1 MALDEYWRKRD
12 FQKSPEPRGRG
23 QRTTT
28 KRAAA
33 PLRFVVQKHAAT
45 RLHYDFRLELD
56 GVLKSWAI
64 PKGPSLT
71 PGERRMAAQTEDHP
85 MEYADFEGVIPP
97 GEYGGG
103 TVLVWDRGTWAPVGD
118 PHEGFEKGDLTFTLS
133 GEKLRGRW
141 HLVRMRSRERDRGR
155 ESWLLIKSRDE
166 ASRAADAPAIVET
179 APNSVLTGRDLE
191 SVKRASDR
199 VWSSKH
205 GEREAPAIPAPG
217 DPSTVDG
224 AQRGPLPKRLEPQ
237 LATLVDAAPK
247 GDAWLHELKLDGYR
261 VAGRVA
267 DGRAQLLTRSGQD
280 WTDRFTLLAA
290 ALAELPIES
299 AWVDG
304 EVVVLD
310 EQGRSDFQ
318 KLQRVM
324 TGEPGDLR
332 LFLFDLLYLDG
343 FDLRRAR
350 LDHRKRLLRERL
362 LVAARGPLH
371 FSDHVPGR
379 GPDVFAEACRNGA
392 EGIVSKRADAPFQ
405 PGRSRSWLKVKCTRR
420 QEFVIAGFTEPGGRR
435 TGLGA
440 LLLAARDNGGALRY
454 AGKVG
459 TGFDGHTLRSLRKR
473 LEPLRRDDSPIDE
486 PPRMRD
492 VRWVEPEL
500 VAEVIFTEMTRD
512 GKLRHPSFV
521 ALREDKS
528 PNDVHFERTIPVA
541 VASDPDTVP
550 ADGTPPIRAEVAG
563 VRLSTPDRVYYP
575 DDGITKSEL
584 AQYWE
589 SVADRALPFLSQR
602 PLSLVRCPET
612 IAECFYQKRASES
625 IPDSVPRIVV
635 KSGREPYA
643 MIDDLKSLISLV
655 QVGVLEFHVWGARA
669 DRLDRPDI
677 VVFDLDP
684 DPSVPWERVAET
696 ARLLRE
702 LLDTI
707 GLVPFLRTTGGK
719 GLHVVAPL
727 ERRATWD
734 EVKAFSQGL
743 ARQFVRAAPEQFTAI
758 VTKSKRKGKIL
769 IDYLRNDP
777 ESTAIASWSTR
788 ARPGAPI
795 AVPLAWEEMDSAE
808 RPVFTVR
815 NAHERLTRPD
825 PWADFEDARRA
836 LTRAMQRRV
845 GATGA

>member
-12 FQKSPEPRGRG
+12 FKKSPEPRGRSK
-23 QRTTT
+23 RTDT
-28 KRAAA
+28 RSVAA

-71 PGERRMAAQTEDHP
+71 PGERRMAARTEDHP
-85 MEYADFEGVIPP
+85 MEYADFEGVIPQ

-118 PHEGFEKGDLTFTLS
+118 PHEGLEKGDLTFHLS

-141 HLVRMRSRERDRGR
+141 HLVRMRSQGRDRGR

-166 ASRAADAPAIVET
+166 ASRPADAPAIVDT
-179 APNSVLTGRDLE
+179 APNSVITGRALE
-191 SVKRASDR
+191 NVKHASDR

-205 GEREAPAIPAPG
+205 GERGAPVIPAPG
-217 DPSTVDG
+217 DPSSIDG
-224 AQRGPLPKRLEPQ
+224 AQKGTLPKRLEPQ

-261 VAGRVA
+261 IAARVEN
-267 DGRAQLLTRSGQD
+267 GRAQLLTRAGQD
-280 WTDRFTLLAA
+280 WTDRFAPLAT
-290 ALAELPIES
+290 ALEALPVQR
-299 AWVDG
+299 AWLDG

-310 EQGRSDFQ
+310 QHGRSDFQ
-318 KLQRVM
+318 TLQRVL
-324 TGEPGDLR
+324 TGEPADLR
-332 LFLFDLLYLDG
+332 LFLFDLLHLDG

-350 LDHRKRLLRERL
+350 LEDRKRLLRERL
-362 LVAARGPLH
+362 LGAASGPLH
-371 FSDHVPGR
+371 FSDHVAGR

-405 PGRSRSWLKVKCTRR
+405 AGRSRSWLKVKCTRR
-420 QEFVIAGFTEPGGRR
+420 QEFVIAGFTEPGGSR

-440 LLLAARDNGGALRY
+440 LLLAARDPDGVLRY

-459 TGFDGHTLRSLRKR
+459 TGFDGETLRSLRKQLDPIR
-473 LEPLRRDDSPIDE
+473 QRTSPLDT
-486 PPRMRD
+486 PPRLRG
-492 VRWVEPEL
+492 VHWVEPRL
-500 VAEVIFTEMTRD
+500 VAEVTFTEMTRD

-521 ALREDKS
+521 GLREDKP
-528 PNDVHFERTIPVA
+528 PNEVVFEREMPVS
-541 VASDPDTVP
+541 VAPQADAARTGTTP
-550 ADGTPPIRAEVAG
+550 ALRSEVAG

-589 SVADRALPFLSQR
+589 SVAERALPFLSQR

-625 IPDSVPRIVV
+625 IPDSVPRVV
-635 KSGREPYA
+635 VRSGREPYA
-643 MIDDLKSLISLV
+643 MVDDLKSLISLV

-684 DPSVPWERVAET
+684 DPSVAWPRVAET

-707 GLVPFLRTTGGK
+707 GLVSFLRSTGGK

-734 EVKAFSQGL
+734 EVKGFSEAL
-743 ARQFVRAAPEQFTAI
+743 ARQFVRAAPDQFTAT
-758 VTKSKRKGKIL
+758 VTKSKRKGRIL

-788 ARPGAPI
+788 ARAGAPI
-795 AVPLAWEEMDSAE
+795 AAPLAWEEIDGAE

-815 NAHERLTRPD
+815 DARERLARPD
-825 PWADFEDARRA
+825 PWAGFDDARRA

-845 GATGA
+845 GVPGA